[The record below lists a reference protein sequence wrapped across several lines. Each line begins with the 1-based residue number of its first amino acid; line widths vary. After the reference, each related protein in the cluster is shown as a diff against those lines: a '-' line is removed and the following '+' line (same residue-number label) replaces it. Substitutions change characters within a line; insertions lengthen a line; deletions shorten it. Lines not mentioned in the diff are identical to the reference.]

1 MENKTNQTKINQG
14 ETNQGMKQPQNPRFH
29 KNPKI
34 WWGGKTGTLQLQE
47 RQDLGWN
54 STIFGL
60 FFPAGDNKQGN
71 IPKELP
77 HSHFLVGFWDF
88 LRARISGFKFQ
99 PLPG

>member
-1 MENKTNQTKINQG
+1 MENKPNQTKINQG
-14 ETNQGMKQPQNPRFH
+14 ETNQGMKQPQNRRFH
-29 KNPKI
+29 KNPNI

-47 RQDLGWN
+47 YQDLGWN

-77 HSHFLVGFWDF
+77 HSHFLVGFWEF
-88 LRARISGFKFQ
+88 LHARISGFKFQ
-99 PLPG
+99 PLP